1 MLANESL
8 TKENQGWYSD
18 TNSQDAEY
26 KAESYLPF
34 LGDWQ
39 LGLKYTKFWQNIEFL
54 YFVPYTLQHS
64 NKVVF
69 L

>member
-34 LGDWQ
+34 LGDSDSWD
-39 LGLKYTKFWQNIEFL
+39 
-54 YFVPYTLQHS
+54 
-64 NKVVF
+64 
-69 L
+69 